1 MYNKNISI
9 FAIKKKRSL
18 YQYVSL
24 LYFFPLK
31 SNHSY
36 LLAIS
41 LSVLLSFINTISC
54 SAQTTLIASNATW
67 KYLDN
72 GSNQGTTWRTN
83 NFNDSL
89 WPSGSA
95 ELGFG
100 DFPTTQIAIGKI
112 GYYFRKIIP
121 LSNPAIYSGY
131 VLKIRRDDGIV
142 VYINNT
148 EVYRNNMPSGSISY
162 NTKAST
168 GCADDG
174 NTTFTVNLPSSFF
187 VTGNNVVAAE
197 VHNSA
202 TTSSD
207 ITFVLQLLGNP
218 PVCSTP
224 NLKLSGS
231 DSIKTNSAR
240 IYWASVTGV
249 SSYNLK
255 YRIKNSGTSYSN
267 PINSLITSVYL
278 TNLLPSTTY
287 EYILQSVCP
296 GNVTSS
302 YSSSKSFLT
311 LGNDCGT
318 PNVNFFGTLNTTTT
332 TADIFWSPVNGAQSY
347 NVRFRIR
354 NIGASYS
361 SPINTISTTLV
372 LSNLLPSTNFEFTVQ
387 SVCSLNLQSSVSASG
402 WFTTMAVPP
411 SLSLLRSPYM
421 TIPTKDSISIQW
433 RTNISTNSQVKFGE
447 SALNLIDSM
456 IDSISTTEHLITLKN
471 LFPNTKYY
479 YSIGST
485 SVTLQGDS
493 NNFFY
498 TAPAENNPLPLKFWV
513 TGDFGNGSSVQTSVR
528 NSFSNFV
535 SGQKINGWLW
545 LGDNAYDIG
554 SDLEYQTKVFNVYES
569 LFKNIPLFP
578 APGNHDYA
586 RTGYQSVSALGTNFP
601 YFSIFNL
608 PLSSGTEKYYSS
620 NYGNVHFISLDS
632 YGSFNNASSSMYQW
646 LLNDLTN
653 NKQHWTIVFF
663 HHPPYSKGS
672 HDSDIDIESIDM
684 RNNIVPLLESF
695 GVDLVLSGHSHNYER
710 SSFIKNHYGLENSF
724 NSNLSP
730 TGNIVQNGGGPFF
743 KTSQNDS
750 GTVYVVCGVS
760 GGIGTSTSPGY
771 PHDAMFQSINNVS
784 GSLILDINADTLS
797 CKFLISTGLINDQ
810 FSIIKTIPPIPNRK
824 YSASQ
829 NYTENLVFLYPNPS
843 DGNFQINV
851 NNRNKIQLGISI
863 TDVTGKIIFEK
874 SILKEANE
882 DIYFDNSIENL
893 PSGIFLIKIFGDTIN
908 ASKRIIIY

>member
-1 MYNKNISI
+1 MKTNPNYLIVKTLCL
-9 FAIKKKRSL
+9 FL
-18 YQYVSL
+18 
-24 LYFFPLK
+24 FF
-31 SNHSY
+31 
-36 LLAIS
+36 ICT
-41 LSVLLSFINTISC
+41 INCTS
-54 SAQTTLIASNATW
+54 QTTLIASNATW

-72 GSNQGTTWRTN
+72 GSNQGINWRTN

-89 WPSGSA
+89 WPSGAA

-100 DFPTTQIAIGKI
+100 DFPTTQIASGKI
-112 GYYFRKIIP
+112 GYYFRKIIS
-121 LSNPAIYSGY
+121 LSNPVLYSGY

-148 EVYRNNMPSGSISY
+148 EVYRNNLPAGTISY
-162 NTKAST
+162 NTKASA
-168 GCADDG
+168 GCTDDG
-174 NTTFTVNLPSSFF
+174 NTTYTVNLPTSFF
-187 VTGNNVVAAE
+187 VTGNNIVAAE
-197 VHNSA
+197 IHNA
-202 TTSSD
+202 TTTSSD

-218 PVCSTP
+218 PACSTP
-224 NLKLSGS
+224 NTNLSGA

-240 IYWASVTGV
+240 IFWTSLSGV
-249 SSYNLK
+249 NSYNLK
-255 YRIKNSGTSYSN
+255 YRIKNSGSSYSN
-267 PINSLITSVYL
+267 PINSLTTSVYL

-311 LGNDCGT
+311 LGNPCIT
-318 PNVNFFGTLNTTTT
+318 PNVNFFGTLNKTTTT
-332 TADIFWSPVNGAQSY
+332 TDIFWSPVSGAQSY

-354 NIGASYS
+354 NVGASYS
-361 SPINTISTTLV
+361 SPINTISASLL
-372 LSNLLPSTNFEFTVQ
+372 LSNLLPSTNYEFTVQ
-387 SVCSLNLQSSVSASG
+387 SVCSLNLQSSVSPSG
-402 WFTTMAVPP
+402 WFTTLAVPP

-456 IDSISTTEHLITLKN
+456 IDTISSTEHLITLKN
-471 LFPNTKYY
+471 LLPNTKYY

-498 TAPAENNPLPLKFWV
+498 TAPAENNPVPLKFWV

-554 SDLEYQTKVFNVYES
+554 SDVEYQTKVFNVYES
-569 LFKNIPLFP
+569 LLKNIPLFP
-578 APGNHDYA
+578 APGNHDYG
-586 RTGYQSVSALGTNFP
+586 RTGYQTVSSLGTNFP

-672 HDSDIDIESIDM
+672 HDSDIDIESLDM

-710 SSFIKNHYGLENSF
+710 SSFIKNHYGLENTF

-730 TGNIVQNGGGPFF
+730 AGNIIQNGGGPFF

-750 GTVYVVCGVS
+750 GTVYLVCGVS
-760 GGIGTSTSPGY
+760 GGIGISTSPGY

-797 CKFLISTGLINDQ
+797 CNFLISTGLINDQ
-810 FSIIKTIPPIPNRK
+810 FSIIKTIPPFPKRNN
-824 YSASQ
+824 SSSHNHLDNQ
-829 NYTENLVFLYPNPS
+829 VSLYPNPS
-843 DGNFQINV
+843 DGNFYIKI
-851 NNRNKIQLGISI
+851 NNRNKTQVSISI
-863 TDVTGKIIFEK
+863 TDVNGKIIFSK
-874 SILKEANE
+874 SLLKEPDE
-882 DIYFDNSIENL
+882 DIYFDNSIEDL
-893 PSGIFLIKIFGDTIN
+893 PSGIFLIKVLGDAIN
-908 ASKRIIIY
+908 VSTRIIIY